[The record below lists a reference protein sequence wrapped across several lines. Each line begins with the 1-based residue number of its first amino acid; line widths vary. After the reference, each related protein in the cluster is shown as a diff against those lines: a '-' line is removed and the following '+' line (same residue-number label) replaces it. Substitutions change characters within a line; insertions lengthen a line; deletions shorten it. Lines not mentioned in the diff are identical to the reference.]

1 MNSITEYLT
10 SENCKQIAATAYQ
23 MYQQERTENA
33 ELKTAKNELNNV
45 SKKLE
50 RAINA
55 ILAGIQSET
64 LQGTITELE
73 RQKKALEM
81 EIQRLSTAMPELKLE
96 HFEYFIQQI
105 GAIKKTDADNRLM
118 IDSIVN
124 RVIVYPDKLAILIN
138 VLDKTN
144 TPPLQQIN
152 AALAGCLY
160 NDSIGGGDGN

>member
-1 MNSITEYLT
+1 
-10 SENCKQIAATAYQ
+10 
-23 MYQQERTENA
+23 
-33 ELKTAKNELNNV
+33 
-45 SKKLE
+45 
-50 RAINA
+50 
-55 ILAGIQSET
+55 
-64 LQGTITELE
+64 
-73 RQKKALEM
+73 M

-160 NDSIGGGDGN
+160 NDSIGGRNETQYELFFISPHVFALLIPMKTAR